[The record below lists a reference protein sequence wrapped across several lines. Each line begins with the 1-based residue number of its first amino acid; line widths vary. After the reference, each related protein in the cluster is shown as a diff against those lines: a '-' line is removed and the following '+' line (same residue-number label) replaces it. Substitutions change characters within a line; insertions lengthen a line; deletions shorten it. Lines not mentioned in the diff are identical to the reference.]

1 MLYDICNKGTMT
13 DIRTS
18 KEIKFRDAVFIL
30 SSNLVPQPK
39 TIDDILEAFDNVKKG
54 KNFFEIEIQ
63 NNPSRG
69 SAQKKNGFF
78 GFMNRFFKS

>member
-1 MLYDICNKGTMT
+1 MT

-18 KEIKFRDAVFIL
+18 KEIQFRDAVFIL

-54 KNFFEIEIQ
+54 KNFFEIEIE
-63 NNPSRG
+63 NKPFRRS
-69 SAQKKNGFF
+69 SKKKNGIC